1 VGDLETDTE
10 RPVEAASNEATL
22 LLGFAVSAYS
32 GAEMRS
38 PRTNDE
44 WIRDLRSDAPTQ
56 TRALEELRGYLCR
69 ALPGATKR
77 FGAMPEHLL
86 DDVVQDALI
95 RVLEHLDDFQ
105 GRSRFATWVTAIA
118 VRAAMTEL
126 RRRRWKDVSLEELT
140 ESGGRAAESDVDTNA
155 DPERRAAQSR
165 IVRAMQ
171 EILDSQLTERQRT
184 AIVAELSGM
193 PQEEIGRR
201 LGITRNAVY
210 KLGHDARKKLK
221 RGLEAS
227 GFDAAEIRAAFS
239 QDDR

>member
-1 VGDLETDTE
+1 VGNLETDTE
-10 RPVEAASNEATL
+10 RPIGSISNDTTL
-22 LLGFAVSAYS
+22 LLGFTVNAYS

-38 PRTNDE
+38 PRTNDQ
-44 WIRDLRSDAPTQ
+44 WIHDLRSDVPAQ
-56 TRALEELRGYLCR
+56 TRALEELRGYLLR
-69 ALPGATKR
+69 ALPGAMKR

-86 DDVVQDALI
+86 DDIVQDALI

-105 GRSRFATWVTAIA
+105 GRSRFTTWVTTIA

-126 RRRRWKDVSLEELT
+126 RRRRWKDVSLEEFTADGEWILT
-140 ESGGRAAESDVDTNA
+140 SDVEMDA

-171 EILDSQLTERQRT
+171 EILENQLSERQRT
-184 AIVAELSGM
+184 AIIAEFSGM

-221 RGLEAS
+221 RELEAS
-227 GFDAAEIRAAFS
+227 GFDADDIRAAFS
-239 QDDR
+239 

>member
-1 VGDLETDTE
+1 VGNLETDTE
-10 RPVEAASNEATL
+10 RPIGSISNDTTL
-22 LLGFAVSAYS
+22 LLGFTVNAYS

-38 PRTNDE
+38 PRTNDQ
-44 WIRDLRSDAPTQ
+44 WIHDLRSDVPAQ
-56 TRALEELRGYLCR
+56 TRALEELRGYLLR
-69 ALPGATKR
+69 ALPGAMKR

-86 DDVVQDALI
+86 DDIVQDALI

-105 GRSRFATWVTAIA
+105 GRSRFTTWVTTIA

-126 RRRRWKDVSLEELT
+126 RRRRWKDVSLEEFTADGEWILT
-140 ESGGRAAESDVDTNA
+140 SDVEMDA

-171 EILDSQLTERQRT
+171 EILENQLSERQRT
-184 AIVAELSGM
+184 AIIAEFSGM

-221 RGLEAS
+221 RELEAS
-227 GFDAAEIRAAFS
+227 GFDADEIRAAFS
-239 QDDR
+239 

>member
-1 VGDLETDTE
+1 VGNLETDTE
-10 RPVEAASNEATL
+10 RPIGSISNDTTL
-22 LLGFAVSAYS
+22 LLGFTVNTYS

-38 PRTNDE
+38 PRTNDQ
-44 WIRDLRSDAPTQ
+44 WIHDLRSDVPAQ
-56 TRALEELRGYLCR
+56 TRALEELRGYLLR
-69 ALPGATKR
+69 ALPGAMKR

-86 DDVVQDALI
+86 DDIVQDALI

-105 GRSRFATWVTAIA
+105 GRSRFTTWVTTIA

-126 RRRRWKDVSLEELT
+126 RRRRWKDVSLEEFTADGEWILT
-140 ESGGRAAESDVDTNA
+140 SDVEMDA

-171 EILDSQLTERQRT
+171 EILENQLSERQRT
-184 AIVAELSGM
+184 AIIAEFSGM

-221 RGLEAS
+221 RELEAS
-227 GFDAAEIRAAFS
+227 GFDADDIRAAFS
-239 QDDR
+239 